1 MYTNCYCD
9 CAVLIQN
16 IRHVSSVLFCATPR
30 LLIAMIVGF
39 LREFAEAEEFI
50 GNASGAKDLLTLAD
64 QV

>member
-1 MYTNCYCD
+1 M
-9 CAVLIQN
+9 
-16 IRHVSSVLFCATPR
+16 LFCATPR